1 MEISVP
7 TNAISALRYERIQ
20 GNKVYIGNHLAGTL
34 EGNKEL
40 GFIIRFPNRN
50 GNGYAPNITRAL
62 RKIRINYWASRGL

>member
-1 MEISVP
+1 MEIP
-7 TNAISALRYERIQ
+7 TNAISALSWERIQ

-34 EGNKEL
+34 EGDAER
-40 GFIIRFPNRN
+40 GFIIRYPYKE